1 MKKSVIGCVLAIVV
15 LTLAGWQPMQA
26 QDMQQ
31 KLAAAKEAAARNQQA
46 LRLYSWIEKTDML
59 YKGEVKSTK
68 VESCKYGPDGKVQK
82 VVVQAPP
89 PPAKKGGLRGKKIAE
104 KEGEIKSQL
113 EGAAALIQQ
122 YVPPDAAKMQAVI
135 AAGTASLAQAG
146 PGVVALKFANY
157 VQPGDAL
164 TLVFESAVK
173 SLQQIQVATYLN
185 QPSAAVTLQVTMQAI
200 GGGLSAPGTID
211 LTIPSSNIEVK
222 VTKSNYQKLAGS

>member
-1 MKKSVIGCVLAIVV
+1 MNKTVVGCFATLIVLA
-15 LTLAGWQPMQA
+15 LAGWQPMQA

-46 LRLYSWIEKTDML
+46 LKSYSWVEKTDML

-68 VESCKYGPDGKVQK
+68 VESCKYGPDGRVQK

-104 KEGEIKSQL
+104 KEDEIKGQL

-135 AAGTASLAQAG
+135 AAGTAALAQGG
-146 PGVVALKFANY
+146 PAVVALKFANY

-173 SLQQIQVATYLN
+173 SLQQIQVATYLTE
-185 QPSAAVTLQVTMQAI
+185 PSTVVTLQVTMQPI

-222 VTKSNYQKLAGS
+222 VAKSNYQKLAQ